1 MKKRVIVASIL
12 IAVLGGAFA
21 LRLINNYGVYF
32 FDLIVAAV
40 CVFCAL
46 EFSKLISANGVP
58 ASQMAAGIYPSLMF
72 AGHMLFFVFEL
83 KPYFYAVIQLSILLA
98 TMLTTFIVYLCLKTK
113 QVKTYCEENKI
124 NKLAYA
130 SRVALKSA
138 LTFVYPSCFL
148 LALMLLNRIDA
159 FSSSNVSLFK
169 GNLGWVALIVTFL
182 IPILTDTFAMLCGM
196 LFKGPKLC
204 PKISPN
210 KTISG
215 SICATI
221 LTSLVCGA
229 FFYVFNAFG
238 VIANGFSRLGIQV
251 WHFVILGFVGAIVC
265 QLGDLFESFIKRRAK
280 VKDSGNVFPGH
291 GGFLDRFD
299 SHIFNAP
306 FVLAFFI
313 FAFII

>member
-1 MKKRVIVASIL
+1 
-12 IAVLGGAFA
+12 
-21 LRLINNYGVYF
+21 
-32 FDLIVAAV
+32 
-40 CVFCAL
+40 
-46 EFSKLISANGVP
+46 
-58 ASQMAAGIYPSLMF
+58 
-72 AGHMLFFVFEL
+72 
-83 KPYFYAVIQLSILLA
+83 
-98 TMLTTFIVYLCLKTK
+98 
-113 QVKTYCEENKI
+113 
-124 NKLAYA
+124 
-130 SRVALKSA
+130 
-138 LTFVYPSCFL
+138 
-148 LALMLLNRIDA
+148 
-159 FSSSNVSLFK
+159 
-169 GNLGWVALIVTFL
+169 
-182 IPILTDTFAMLCGM
+182 MLCGM

-238 VIANGFSRLGIQV
+238 VVANGFSRLGIQV

-265 QLGDLFESFIKRRAK
+265 QLGDLFESFIKRRAN
-280 VKDSGNVFPGH
+280 VKDSGNIFPGH

>member
-1 MKKRVIVASIL
+1 MKKRVIVAAIL

-46 EFSKLISANGVP
+46 EFSKLVSANGVP
-58 ASQMAAGIYPSLMF
+58 ASQMAAGLYPSFMF
-72 AGHMLFFVFEL
+72 AGHMLYFVFDIES
-83 KPYFYAVIQLSILLA
+83 YYYAVIQLSILLA
-98 TMLTTFIVYLCLKTK
+98 AMLVTFFVYLCLKTK
-113 QVKTYCEENKI
+113 QINAYCKEKKI
-124 NKLAYA
+124 NKLTYA

-148 LALMLLNRIDA
+148 LALMLLNRIDL
-159 FSSSNVSLFK
+159 FSSSNVALFE

-215 SICATI
+215 SVCATI
-221 LTSLVCGA
+221 LTSLVCGG

-238 VIANGFSRLGIQV
+238 VISNGFSRLGIQV

-265 QLGDLFESFIKRRAK
+265 QLGDLFESLVKRKAN

-306 FVLAFFI
+306 FVLAFFA